1 VELLSTEEAAGYLRL
16 HMKRIQALARAG
28 RLPGRRVGRKW
39 LFDRRDLDELLGRP
53 RPPLEIAGGLD
64 LSARNQLRGSIV
76 SVALEGVMA
85 EVRVRIGE
93 QELVS
98 VITRGSAERL
108 RLAAGDEVIA
118 VIKSTEIMIGKEQG
132 AA

>member
-1 VELLSTEEAAGYLRL
+1 MELLSTEEAAGYLRL
-16 HMKRIQALARAG
+16 HMKRVQALARAG

-39 LFDRRDLDELLGRP
+39 LFDRRDLDDLLGRP
-53 RPPLEIAGGLD
+53 RLELAGGLD
-64 LSARNQLRGSIV
+64 LSARNQLRGRIV
-76 SVALEGVMA
+76 SVAVEGVMA

-98 VITRGSAERL
+98 IITRGSAERL
-108 RLAAGDEVIA
+108 RLTAGDEVIA
-118 VIKSTEIMIGKEQG
+118 VIKSTEIMIGRQPG

>member
-1 VELLSTEEAAGYLRL
+1 MELLSTKEAAGYLRL
-16 HMKRIQALARAG
+16 HIKRVQALARAG

-53 RPPLEIAGGLD
+53 RPSLDLAGGLD
-64 LSARNQLRGSIV
+64 LSARNQLRGTV
-76 SVALEGVMA
+76 LSVATEGVMA

-108 RLAAGDEVIA
+108 RLAVGDPVIA
-118 VIKSTEIMIGKEQG
+118 VIKSTEIMIGKEPGG
-132 AA
+132 A

>member
-1 VELLSTEEAAGYLRL
+1 MELLSTEETAEYLRL
-16 HMKRIQALARAG
+16 HTKRVQALARAG

-39 LFDRRDLDELLGRP
+39 LFDRRDLDALLGRP
-53 RPPLEIAGGLD
+53 RPTMELAGGLD
-64 LSARNQLRGSIV
+64 LSARNQLRGRIL
-76 SVALEGVMA
+76 SVAVEGVMA

-108 RLAAGDEVIA
+108 RLTAGDEVIA
-118 VIKSTEIMIGKEQG
+118 VIKSTEIMIGREPG

>member
-1 VELLSTEEAAGYLRL
+1 MELLSTEEAAGYLRL
-16 HMKRIQALARAG
+16 HTKRVQALARAG

-39 LFDRRDLDELLGRP
+39 LFDRRDLDDLLGRP
-53 RPPLEIAGGLD
+53 RPGVGLAGGLD
-64 LSARNQLRGSIV
+64 LSARNQLRGRIV
-76 SVALEGVMA
+76 SVAVEGVMA

-118 VIKSTEIMIGKEQG
+118 VIKSTEIMIGREPG

>member
-1 VELLSTEEAAGYLRL
+1 MDLLSIEEAAGYLRL
-16 HMKRIQALARAG
+16 HVKRVQALARAG

-39 LFDRRDLDELLGRP
+39 LFDRRDLDDLLRRP
-53 RPPLEIAGGLD
+53 RHNTELAVGLD
-64 LSARNQLRGSIV
+64 LSARNQLRGRIV
-76 SVALEGVMA
+76 SVAVEGVMA

-108 RLAAGDEVIA
+108 RLTAGDEVIA
-118 VIKSTEIMIGKEQG
+118 VIKSTEIMIGRRPG
-132 AA
+132 AV

>member
-1 VELLSTEEAAGYLRL
+1 MELLSTEEAAGYLRL
-16 HMKRIQALARAG
+16 HMKRVQALARAG

-39 LFDRRDLDELLGRP
+39 LFDRRDLDDLLGRP
-53 RPPLEIAGGLD
+53 RLELAGGLD
-64 LSARNQLRGSIV
+64 LSARNQLKGRIV
-76 SVALEGVMA
+76 SVAVEGVMA

-108 RLAAGDEVIA
+108 RLTAGDEVIA
-118 VIKSTEIMIGKEQG
+118 VIKSTEIMIGRQPG

>member
-1 VELLSTEEAAGYLRL
+1 MELLNTQEAAAYLRL
-16 HMKRIQALARAG
+16 HTKRVQALARAG

-39 LFDRRDLDELLGRP
+39 LFARRDLDALLGRP
-53 RPPLEIAGGLD
+53 EPQREPPAGLD
-64 LSARNQLRGSIV
+64 LSARNQLRGTIV

-85 EVRVRIGE
+85 EVRVRIGD
-93 QELVS
+93 QDLVS

-118 VIKSTEIMIGKEQG
+118 VIKSTEIMIGREPG

>member
-1 VELLSTEEAAGYLRL
+1 MELLSTEEAAGYLRL
-16 HMKRIQALARAG
+16 HMKRVQALARAG

-39 LFDRRDLDELLGRP
+39 LFDRRDLDVLLGLPMP
-53 RPPLEIAGGLD
+53 RVEPVAGLD
-64 LSARNQLRGSIV
+64 LSARNQLRGTIV
-76 SVALEGVMA
+76 SVAAEGVMA

-108 RLAAGDEVIA
+108 RLTAGDEVIA
-118 VIKSTEIMIGKEQG
+118 VIKSTEIMIGREPG